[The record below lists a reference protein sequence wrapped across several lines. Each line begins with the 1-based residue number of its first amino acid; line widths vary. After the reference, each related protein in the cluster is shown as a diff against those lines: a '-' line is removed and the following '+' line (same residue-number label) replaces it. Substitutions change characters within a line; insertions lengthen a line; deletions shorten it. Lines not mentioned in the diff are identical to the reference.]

1 MLNELYLAYEACD
14 NSQWV
19 GVSPNRRED
28 RSSNFFTGF
37 IFTWRAPRGGWGM
50 GGGGKSA
57 LMGEV
62 SKNSWKRGSSRIS
75 TPSLKQ
81 NPKTPTQIRVN
92 KHAMSL
98 KICQKT
104 PQKNQ
109 ENWINSKNH
118 RENKKTGSVKT
129 IVLDRDLNIFI
140 GLSPLD
146 PPNVTHFSPFL
157 GSSYYFT

>member
-1 MLNELYLAYEACD
+1 MSFILLMRLVTTA
-14 NSQWV
+14 SGWV
-19 GVSPNRRED
+19 
-28 RSSNFFTGF
+28 
-37 IFTWRAPRGGWGM
+37 WAPI
-50 GGGGKSA
+50 GGKIA
-57 LMGEV
+57 LQIFLRASFLLGGRPGGEV
-62 SKNSWKRGSSRIS
+62 SKNSWKGGSSRIS

-104 PQKNQ
+104 PPKNQ

>member
-1 MLNELYLAYEACD
+1 MRLVTTA
-14 NSQWV
+14 SGWV
-19 GVSPNRRED
+19 WAPIG
-28 RSSNFFTGF
+28 GKIALQ
-37 IFTWRAPRGGWGM
+37 IFLRASFLLGGRPGGGWGM
-50 GGGGKSA
+50 GGKSA

-62 SKNSWKRGSSRIS
+62 SKNSWKGGSSRIS

-104 PQKNQ
+104 KKKKQ

-129 IVLDRDLNIFI
+129 IVLDRDPNMGWAPWIHPM
-140 GLSPLD
+140 SPTSLHFLV
-146 PPNVTHFSPFL
+146 PPTILLKVWFSPCP
-157 GSSYYFT
+157 

>member
-1 MLNELYLAYEACD
+1 MSFILLMRLVTTA
-14 NSQWV
+14 SGWV
-19 GVSPNRRED
+19 WAPIGGKI
-28 RSSNFFTGF
+28 TLQ
-37 IFTWRAPRGGWGM
+37 IFLRASFLLGGRPGGGWGM
-50 GGGGKSA
+50 GGKSA

-62 SKNSWKRGSSRIS
+62 SKNSWKGGSSRIS

-98 KICQKT
+98 KICQK
-104 PQKNQ
+104 PPPKNQ